1 MHKNCGNYD
10 HGIVQRAIIPIIPH
24 WFLRVNPG
32 RLAALG
38 DKLGSKKGFLTSW
51 LFLFSQNQNLFLIH
65 KLHVKCRQLSCSV
78 LSECSKQDLFC
89 QESKCVQEMH
99 CGKSFL
105 SFSRWK
111 NYYYWYH
118 HCHHHLYH
126 HLHQHHH
133 WPHYLGKAADK
144 PVLYNRQG
152 QDREQTILFFLCAVH
167 PAKPTTHKHASQ
179 QQKRG
184 EYNTHQKSCSIS

>member
-1 MHKNCGNYD
+1 MLNVDSCHALFYQNAPNRISSARSQSVFKRC
-10 HGIVQRAIIPIIPH
+10 IVAKV
-24 WFLRVNPG
+24 F
-32 RLAALG
+32 
-38 DKLGSKKGFLTSW
+38 
-51 LFLFSQNQNLFLIH
+51 
-65 KLHVKCRQLSCSV
+65 
-78 LSECSKQDLFC
+78 
-89 QESKCVQEMH
+89 
-99 CGKSFL
+99 FL
-105 SFSRWK
+105 SRDGK

-118 HCHHHLYH
+118 HCHHHHYH

-184 EYNTHQKSCSIS
+184 NIILTKSPVPYHNQPGPSKLGQLKERCAMWTTWNNKTKKCSWCTFRRELWAC